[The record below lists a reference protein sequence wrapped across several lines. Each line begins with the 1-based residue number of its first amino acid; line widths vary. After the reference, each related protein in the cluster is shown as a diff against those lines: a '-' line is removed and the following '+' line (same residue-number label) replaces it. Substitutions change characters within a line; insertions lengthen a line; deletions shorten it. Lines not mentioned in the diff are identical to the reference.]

1 MTEIKLL
8 GYPQEIAEEI
18 EREIAVLFKDS
29 EDGEGMV
36 VTIVPGVSAK
46 NLYGQREPYIEVAHI
61 KGTKGAEIA
70 KKLRQYLRVKR
81 DIKVTPIT
89 LYIPA
94 DAGDE

>member
-18 EREIAVLFKDS
+18 EQEIVDLFKGS
-29 EDGEGMV
+29 EDGEEMV
-36 VTIVPGVSAK
+36 VTIVSGVSVRD
-46 NLYGQREPYIEVAHI
+46 LHGQRKAYIEVAHI

-89 LYIPA
+89 LHIPA
-94 DAGDE
+94 DE